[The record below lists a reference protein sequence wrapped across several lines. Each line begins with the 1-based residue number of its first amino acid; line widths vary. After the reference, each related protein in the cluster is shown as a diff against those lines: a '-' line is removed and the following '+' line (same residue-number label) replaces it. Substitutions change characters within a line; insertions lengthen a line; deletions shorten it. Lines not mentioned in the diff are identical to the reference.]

1 MSFSGSFGV
10 NSTRTWDG
18 TTIPLPAKVLDI
30 GSDKRGKFMF
40 VKATT
45 TTTQYQ
51 AGIVDKDG
59 GFTPI
64 TTTNASTPPKGVG
77 IAQVAAAT
85 NEYLWVFIGEGGGT
99 GSGIKVKVAASYAAG
114 TKLYTTATA
123 GILDDSVTAGVI
135 TGLVGLTTDSG
146 SGSSI
151 EVQSFNA
158 IYSNL

>member
-1 MSFSGSFGV
+1 MSFSGSFGI
-10 NSTRTWDG
+10 NSNRTWDG

-64 TTTNASTPPKGVG
+64 TTTNASTTPKGVG

-85 NEYLWVFIGEGGGT
+85 NEYLWVFVGEGGGT

-123 GILDDSVTAGVI
+123 GVLDDASTAGVI

-146 SGSSI
+146 SGSSV
-151 EVQSFNA
+151 EVQSFA
-158 IYSNL
+158 GIYSNI